1 MGDSFGKT
9 QVHNILDKVSDLARI
24 CVEGEGG
31 FARDVEDILFWVGKV
46 TNFSLKSEA
55 SKVGHIPE
63 IEECKAC
70 IKYNLDRDV
79 VWKNAVGREEDFFA
93 SPSLNWK
100 AQG

>member
-1 MGDSFGKT
+1 MGRGFGKT
-9 QVHNILDKVSDLARI
+9 QVYDILNKVSNLAGVYI
-24 CVEGEGG
+24 EDESG
-31 FARDVEDILFWVGKV
+31 FARDMEDILFWVGKV

-79 VWKNAVGREEDFFA
+79 MWRNALGREENFFT
-93 SPSLNWK
+93 SPPFNWDV
-100 AQG
+100 QG